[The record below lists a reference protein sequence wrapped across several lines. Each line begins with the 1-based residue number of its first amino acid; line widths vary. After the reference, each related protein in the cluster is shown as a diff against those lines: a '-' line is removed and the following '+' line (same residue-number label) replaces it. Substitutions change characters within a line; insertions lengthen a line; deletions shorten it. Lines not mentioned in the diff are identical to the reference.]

1 MGGLQPVGGT
11 MWYLYQT
18 IIAVILALFLLNLI
32 LNLRSLH
39 RLGEGKLRLPRPL
52 PLISILIPARDE
64 ESNIAGC
71 LDSLRKQ
78 DYSNYEVLVLDDGST
93 DNTAAVVEEI
103 AAADPRVRLLKGET
117 LPEGWAGKPFACH
130 QLAKEAGGSW
140 LLFTDADTVHAPNM
154 LSSALAYA
162 HSHKLSLLSGF
173 PLQHITSFTQK
184 IALPIM
190 YFILLSCCPLW
201 WMQGSKK
208 PKPGIAIGQF
218 LFLRADDYRQ
228 MGGHE
233 AVKSRIVEDMWLGF
247 ELARRGKRQ
256 GVVDLSRVVSCH
268 MYTRSSEM
276 WQGITRWVYSAG
288 SLSPWLLG
296 LLMVLGAAL
305 FFVPFVFTIGHFTP
319 LIPDYGWSMLI
330 VMQIGAILLMRVL
343 VDRRF
348 RHPQLYSISHPA
360 GISLWL
366 LCVVNGAI
374 RHLTGGGVRW
384 KERSYTSKTGIE

>member
-1 MGGLQPVGGT
+1 

-18 IIAVILALFLLNLI
+18 IVAVVLALFLLNLI

-39 RLGEGKLRLPRPL
+39 RLGEGKWKLPKPL
-52 PLISILIPARDE
+52 PLVSVLIPARNE
-64 ESNIAGC
+64 EANIAAC
-71 LDSLRKQ
+71 LESLQEQ
-78 DYSNYEVLVLDDGST
+78 DYPDYEILVLDDNSE
-93 DNTAAVVEEI
+93 DNTAAVVGEI
-103 AAADPRVRLLKGET
+103 AAADPRVRLLRGEP
-117 LPEGWAGKPFACH
+117 LPEGWAGKPYACH

-140 LLFTDADTVHAPNM
+140 LLFTDADTAHAPNM

-173 PLQHITSFTQK
+173 PLQHVTSFTQK

-201 WMQGSKK
+201 WLQDSKK

-218 LFLRADDYRQ
+218 LFLRADDYRE

-233 AVKSRIVEDMWLGF
+233 AVKSRKVEDMWLGF

-268 MYTRSSEM
+268 MYTRSSEVM
-276 WQGITRWVYSAG
+276 QGITRWVYSAG

-296 LLMVLGAAL
+296 VLMVLGAAL
-305 FFVPFVFTIGHFTP
+305 FFVPFVFTVGHFTP
-319 LIPDYGWSMLI
+319 IIPDYGWSMLI

-348 RHPQLYSISHPA
+348 RHPQLYSLSHPA
-360 GISLWL
+360 GISFWL

-384 KERSYTSKTGIE
+384 KERNYTPKSGVD